1 MTRAALACGAC
12 AVVVGLGAPANG
24 AAPERFGTIAFE
36 AANGVYL
43 IDAAG
48 GRPRKIPGTQPGDGD
63 PAWSPNA
70 KRIAFDRL
78 QAGEDN
84 RDIYV
89 MNVDGSDVR
98 QLTTAPSDDGWPEWS
113 PDGRTLAFVSD
124 RDGSRSVYAIK
135 VRTAAA
141 RLVARWGQFPDWT
154 SDGRIIFTGT
164 RAGGERGQILT
175 IRPYGADRRPLP
187 FQPGEILAAM
197 VSHGGT
203 RLALTTLDID
213 IHTAAIDG
221 SNATPLVAG
230 EADFNDPDWSPDDAW
245 IVYDFPAA
253 GDLKSEVF
261 VIGAD
266 GSKRARLTNLGYAC
280 CAEWSLAA
288 SANVGE

>member
-24 AAPERFGTIAFE
+24 AAPARVGTIAFE
-36 AANGVYL
+36 ATDGLYL

-63 PAWSPNA
+63 PAWSPNG
-70 KRIAFDRL
+70 KRLAFDRR
-78 QAGEDN
+78 QVGEDN
-84 RDIYV
+84 RDIYL

-98 QLTTAPSDDGWPEWS
+98 QLTTAPSDDGWPEWA

-124 RDGSRSVYAIK
+124 RDGSRSVYAIR

-154 SDGRIIFTGT
+154 LDGRIIFTGT
-164 RAGGERGQILT
+164 RRVGERGQILT

-187 FQPGEILAAM
+187 AQPGDALAVR
-197 VSHGGT
+197 VSNDGV
-203 RLALTTLDID
+203 RMIVTTLDID
-213 IHTAAIDG
+213 LHTAAIDG
-221 SNATPLVAG
+221 TGSKPLVASDG
-230 EADFNDPDWSPDDAW
+230 DANDPDWSPDDMW

-253 GDLKSEVF
+253 GDFRSEVY
-261 VIGAD
+261 VIPAD
-266 GSKRARLTNLGYAC
+266 GGKRMRLTKLGYAC
-280 CAEWSLAA
+280 CADWA
-288 SANVGE
+288 G